1 MLTASATVGHRPDLG
16 QFGGVADRRQLNDLA
31 IGPAKVAAQIAA
43 GRWRLCGGAIVL
55 HNAQLTSEQR
65 WTAALVNCGP
75 RSVLTSFTAAHAHGL
90 RGWDRDEVHV
100 LAPAG
105 TKLAPVDEF
114 AIRLHLA
121 GDWSRVRQIQP
132 RRLHDLAQATVL
144 AASSF
149 AEPRSASGLLAATVQ
164 QRLLRAGAL
173 AQAVDEAP
181 RLRHRAAMVHAVA
194 DIEQGAQALSEIDFV
209 RLCRRNGLPKP
220 THQAV
225 RRDASGRRRY
235 LDASWTLPG
244 DRIVA
249 VEVDG
254 ALHLNVRTWR
264 NDQLRQNELVLD
276 GMVLLRYPSD
286 VVRYEEQ
293 LVVAQLR
300 RALSAAS
307 R

>member
-1 MLTASATVGHRPDLG
+1 M
-16 QFGGVADRRQLNDLA
+16 ADRRQLNDLG
-31 IGPAKVAAQIAA
+31 IGPGELAAQVAA
-43 GRWRLCGGAIVL
+43 GRWRLCGCAIVL
-55 HNAQLTSEQR
+55 HNTRLTREQR
-65 WTAALVNCGP
+65 WAAALVNCGP
-75 RSVLTSFTAAHAHGL
+75 QSVLTSFTAAQAHGL
-90 RGWDRDEVHV
+90 RSWERDEVHV

-105 TKLAPVDEF
+105 TKQTSVDEF
-114 AIRLHLA
+114 AIRLHLT
-121 GDWSRVRQIQP
+121 GDWSRVRQIRP

-144 AASSF
+144 AASTF

-164 QRLLRAGAL
+164 QRLLRADSLARAL
-173 AQAVDEAP
+173 AEAP

-209 RLCRRNGLPKP
+209 RLCRRNGLPTP
-220 THQAV
+220 MHQAV
-225 RRDASGRRRY
+225 RREPSGRRRY
-235 LDASWTLPG
+235 LDASWALPDG
-244 DRIVA
+244 RIVA

-276 GMVLLRYPSD
+276 GMLLLRYPSD

-300 RALSAAS
+300 RALRAAVC
-307 R
+307 